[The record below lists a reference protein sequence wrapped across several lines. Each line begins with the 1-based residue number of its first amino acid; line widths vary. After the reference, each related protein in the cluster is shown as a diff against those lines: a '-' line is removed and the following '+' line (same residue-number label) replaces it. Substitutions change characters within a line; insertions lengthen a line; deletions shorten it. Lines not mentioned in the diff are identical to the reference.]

1 MAKWNL
7 SEVCRAGS
15 TFTNSL
21 MQPVA
26 QQTEKSM
33 VILID
38 AEKKI
43 DKIQYHFIIKTLSK
57 LGTEENFLTL
67 INNMY

>member
-38 AEKKI
+38 EEKK
-43 DKIQYHFIIKTLSK
+43 
-57 LGTEENFLTL
+57 LTKS
-67 INNMY
+67 NTTS